1 MWTVIGLLMSLSDR
15 RLRYPTGSGRDRP
28 LVDRFGSTVYVTFRT
43 RTVIGLLLSLSDRQ
57 FRCPSGGGL

>member
-15 RLRYPTGSGRDRP
+15 RLRYPTGSGRDRS

-43 RTVIGLLLSLSDRQ
+43 QTVIVLLLSISD
-57 FRCPSGGGL
+57 